1 VTRLLRAAAVVAAG
15 LALAG
20 CGSEGRVA
28 ADEGDAGTGKELF
41 QAKCSRCHVLADAD
55 ATGTIGPDLDEAF
68 RYARDEEIDHM
79 GFEESTIRD
88 VVRGQ
93 ISYPV
98 EEPVSGVAGMPGI
111 DSTLPECEGDAE
123 NQPESERKPPGCV
136 VNQDEAADSIAV
148 YVAEV
153 AGLPVQGG
161 GGDETD
167 GEAIFTANCASCHT
181 LSATGATGT
190 IGPNLDQ
197 SKPGSALV
205 RQRVTNGKG
214 AMPAFKD
221 KLSEAQ
227 IRAVAQFVAENAGK

>member
-15 LALAG
+15 LAIAG

-28 ADEGDAGTGKELF
+28 ADEGDAGAGKELF
-41 QAKCSRCHVLADAD
+41 SAKCGSCHILADA
-55 ATGTIGPDLDEAF
+55 GTRGTTGPDLDEAF
-68 RYARDEEIDHM
+68 RYVRDEELDYM

-98 EEPVSGVAGMPGI
+98 EEPVSGVPGMPGI
-111 DSTLPECEGDAE
+111 DTTLPECEDESGDEPA
-123 NQPESERKPPGCV
+123 GCV
-136 VNQDEAADSIAV
+136 PDQDEAADSIAV
-148 YVAEV
+148 YVAAV
-153 AGLPVQGG
+153 AGLPVQGGGGG

-181 LSATGATGT
+181 LSAAGATGT

-197 SKPGSALV
+197 SKPGSGLV
-205 RQRVTNGKG
+205 RERVTNGKG
-214 AMPAFKD
+214 DMPSFKD
-221 KLSEAQ
+221 QLSEAQ
-227 IRAVAQFVAENAGK
+227 IMAVAQFVADNAGK